1 MARTDQTPTPAKYAA
16 TTRLLHW
23 LVALMVVAMIPVGV
37 AMQTEGLPRAR
48 QDLLFILHKNGGVI
62 LLALVLFRLV
72 WRARHPAPPLPA
84 SVPRWQ
90 ARVAGLTHA
99 ALYVLLLV
107 MALSGYVRVVAG
119 GFPVEMLEAVGVPL
133 LVPRSD
139 ALAGVAQNVHSY
151 TRFGLV
157 ALIALHIAAGLRH
170 LMQRDGVFARIWPPV
185 GGR

>member
-1 MARTDQTPTPAKYAA
+1 MARTNQTPTPAKYAA

-23 LVALMVVAMIPVGV
+23 LVALMVMAMIPVGV

-48 QDLLFILHKNGGVI
+48 QDLLFVLHKNGGVI
-62 LLALVLFRLV
+62 LLALVLLRLV
-72 WRARHPAPPLPA
+72 LRALHRAPPLPA

-90 ARVAGLTHA
+90 MRVAGLTQA
-99 ALYVLLLV
+99 ALYVLLLI
-107 MALSGYVRVVAG
+107 MALSGYVRVAAG
-119 GFPVEMLEAVGVPL
+119 GFPVEMLEAIGMPP

-139 ALAGVAQNVHSY
+139 ALAGVAQNIHSSA
-151 TRFGLV
+151 RFWLV
-157 ALIALHIAAGLRH
+157 ALIALHIAAGLKH